1 MVISTNTT
9 AEHIVNQSRN
19 NWSGKVESFLWS
31 ESLRSIIFNLYFL
44 KIFYVVTTGDVK
56 LSWPAGGYHVQ
67 VKGLDPPVHLQ
78 NRIKKNPKST
88 KKSIRA
94 INISKKT
101 PVIGSVTISSNW
113 ILSLLK
119 LFSLE
124 SLILER
130 LSLGLNGNCK
140 ICIRFTEEN
149 HYFKRSHLQPSHEP
163 KRISY
168 SPVRP

>member
-1 MVISTNTT
+1 MLLQQEMSNS
-9 AEHIVNQSRN
+9 HD
-19 NWSGKVESFLWS
+19 L
-31 ESLRSIIFNLYFL
+31 LR
-44 KIFYVVTTGDVK
+44 
-56 LSWPAGGYHVQ
+56 AYHVQ

-78 NRIKKNPKST
+78 NRIKNPKST
-88 KKSIRA
+88 KKRIRA

-168 SPVRP
+168 SPVRL

>member
-1 MVISTNTT
+1 MLLQQEMSNS
-9 AEHIVNQSRN
+9 HD
-19 NWSGKVESFLWS
+19 L
-31 ESLRSIIFNLYFL
+31 LR
-44 KIFYVVTTGDVK
+44 
-56 LSWPAGGYHVQ
+56 AYHVQ

-88 KKSIRA
+88 KKRIRA

-168 SPVRP
+168 SPVRLQCRSLHQKCRSLEKYCKMQVGISFQRSSISLQKSCLFVIE